1 MKEEV
6 PFEVI
11 KLIVQRIQDGKPLDS
26 SSDYQIYL
34 VYKEIIHLHKM
45 GSRELTTQPKTFFSS
60 KS

>member
-34 VYKEIIHLHKM
+34 VYKEIIHLLIEK
-45 GSRELTTQPKTFFSS
+45 GKNNDN
-60 KS
+60 